1 MHKIM
6 IVAVSLAV
14 FVLPAAAQKE
24 FPRAEVFGGYQFLH
38 LYPSLNANGWNA
50 AVNGNVNRWFGV
62 TADFSGSYKNSG
74 HLYTYMFGPTFSART
89 GPLTAFAHTLL
100 GGARTEGNGFAM
112 AVGGG
117 ADVNAGQHFAI
128 RLIQADWLLFRAEGV
143 TEKRNGR
150 VSAGVVVRF

>member
-1 MHKIM
+1 MHKLT

-62 TADFSGSYKNSG
+62 TADFSGSYKNILAARIKTVGTFTPTCSAQPSRRALG
-74 HLYTYMFGPTFSART
+74 H
-89 GPLTAFAHTLL
+89 
-100 GGARTEGNGFAM
+100 
-112 AVGGG
+112 
-117 ADVNAGQHFAI
+117 
-128 RLIQADWLLFRAEGV
+128 
-143 TEKRNGR
+143 
-150 VSAGVVVRF
+150 